1 MDEVDVR
8 LQNRGDRVLER
19 ADTGRTARDVC
30 KHGEFG
36 GKQVVRLGNRDTDLE
51 HVAGRRDWLGCDVV
65 LRKPLVHG
73 VKRLVCRLDK
83 FGNLS
88 ANGTR
93 DQTCSWQR
101 KLRKSIPRLRSNIGR
116 RLEVC

>member
-1 MDEVDVR
+1 MR

-65 LRKPLVHG
+65 LCKPLVHG

-83 FGNLS
+83 LGNLS
-88 ANGTR
+88 VNGTR
-93 DQTCSWQR
+93 SDLFVAMQTKEKHTSSAVKYW
-101 KLRKSIPRLRSNIGR
+101 P
-116 RLEVC
+116 